1 MMRPSKPET
10 DTEAVN
16 KLFAVHSIR
25 IQSLQVS
32 ADHPLIPSRSDDLIV
47 RL

>member
-10 DTEAVN
+10 DTVAVN

-25 IQSLQVS
+25 HLVVT
-32 ADHPLIPSRSDDLIV
+32 DLYLPPSDTITFG
-47 RL
+47 

>member
-1 MMRPSKPET
+1 MMRPWKPET
-10 DTEAVN
+10 DTEAAN
-16 KLFAVHSIR
+16 ELFAVRTIR
-25 IQSLQVS
+25 IPSLQIS